1 MNNLKNK
8 LIENEKLK
16 NKIIDLYINKDLKKD
31 EVAKELNL
39 SLWTLSNL
47 FKAFNIQKNKNAILN
62 KRKQTCLEKYGTDN
76 PSKSI
81 QVKEIISEKNK
92 LNSKSIVEK
101 SKLTKLEKYG
111 DSNYNNSSKNKETK
125 LLKYGS
131 ENFNN
136 RSKYKTTMLEKF
148 GVDNGFKLKET
159 IETNLN
165 NLLNSKNYS
174 TQFKELFSNRDLSI
188 NFLKDKNYSYF
199 DLMNLFNAPYY
210 VIQVW
215 VTRLEL
221 KDYINYKYEGKS
233 HYEDELNLFI
243 NNLGFETIR
252 HDRKILKGQELDIFI
267 PEKNVAIEFDNDYSH
282 NNELLDKHYHFNKSY
297 LCEKQN
303 IRLIHIYE
311 YQWQDPIKQN
321 ILKSI
326 IKNSLGV
333 NDNILY
339 ARKCEIKELSKK
351 DVFEFSNL
359 NSLHGHRN
367 ASIYLGLFYNNEL
380 VQIMTFGKAFFSKD
394 NSIDYECIRSITKI
408 NTTVIGGMNKLFK
421 YFINKWNPNKIL
433 YYVDYNTHIGNSMNK
448 LEFEFI
454 NYSKGGIVNISN
466 SKETIEKY
474 GYVFNRKPQYHKEI
488 QEYIKQGKIFSIYDA
503 GVKKY
508 IWTRK

>member
-1 MNNLKNK
+1 M
-8 LIENEKLK
+8 
-16 NKIIDLYINKDLKKD
+16 
-31 EVAKELNL
+31 
-39 SLWTLSNL
+39 
-47 FKAFNIQKNKNAILN
+47 
-62 KRKQTCLEKYGTDN
+62 C
-76 PSKSI
+76 SI
-81 QVKEIISEKNK
+81 GK
-92 LNSKSIVEK
+92 
-101 SKLTKLEKYG
+101 TK
-111 DSNYNNSSKNKETK
+111 
-125 LLKYGS
+125 
-131 ENFNN
+131 
-136 RSKYKTTMLEKF
+136 
-148 GVDNGFKLKET
+148 
-159 IETNLN
+159 
-165 NLLNSKNYS
+165 
-174 TQFKELFSNRDLSI
+174 
-188 NFLKDKNYSYF
+188 
-199 DLMNLFNAPYY
+199 
-210 VIQVW
+210 
-215 VTRLEL
+215 
-221 KDYINYKYEGKS
+221 
-233 HYEDELNLFI
+233 
-243 NNLGFETIR
+243 
-252 HDRKILKGQELDIFI
+252 
-267 PEKNVAIEFDNDYSH
+267 
-282 NNELLDKHYHFNKSY
+282 
-297 LCEKQN
+297 
-303 IRLIHIYE
+303 
-311 YQWQDPIKQN
+311 N

-488 QEYIKQGKIFSIYDA
+488 HHIFLPHQME
-503 GVKKY
+503 
-508 IWTRK
+508 